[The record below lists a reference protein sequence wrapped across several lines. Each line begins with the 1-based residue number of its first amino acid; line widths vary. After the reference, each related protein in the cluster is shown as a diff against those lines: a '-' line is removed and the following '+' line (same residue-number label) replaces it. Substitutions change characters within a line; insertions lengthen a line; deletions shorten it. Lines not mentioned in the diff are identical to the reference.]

1 MAYSSRLSSNLVLK
15 GNFDSPLCG
24 TYLAISFFC
33 GLHDVSKVRGVK
45 SHCQGSDSSPYA
57 DGNDCNAE
65 FAESSNESS
74 GSLGEEVINVSGE
87 EETPTL
93 DELRELVHKA
103 MEELK
108 EKAQGISEAAIAS
121 RDKATNAW
129 NHVNSKLNV
138 MQGIANEE
146 CIAKEAVQKATTALS
161 LAEAEA
167 RLQVAVDSF
176 ELLENGNGSELRQV
190 WGKKELLKEVER
202 LKEVAKKEQMDALE
216 AKEDVANIMLLAE
229 KTVAFK
235 VEATNV

>member
-57 DGNDCNAE
+57 DGNDRNAE

-93 DELRELVHKA
+93 DELRELVHK
-103 MEELK
+103 

-129 NHVNSKLNV
+129 HHVNSKLNV

-146 CIAKEAVQKATTALS
+146 CIAKETVFPAV
-161 LAEAEA
+161 
-167 RLQVAVDSF
+167 
-176 ELLENGNGSELRQV
+176 
-190 WGKKELLKEVER
+190 
-202 LKEVAKKEQMDALE
+202 
-216 AKEDVANIMLLAE
+216 
-229 KTVAFK
+229 
-235 VEATNV
+235 

>member
-24 TYLAISFFC
+24 KYLAISFFY

-57 DGNDCNAE
+57 DRNDRNAE

-74 GSLGEEVINVSGE
+74 SSLGEEVINVSGE

-108 EKAQGISEAAIAS
+108 VARLNEKAQGISEAAIAS

-138 MQGIANEE
+138 MQGIAF
-146 CIAKEAVQKATTALS
+146 QKATTALS